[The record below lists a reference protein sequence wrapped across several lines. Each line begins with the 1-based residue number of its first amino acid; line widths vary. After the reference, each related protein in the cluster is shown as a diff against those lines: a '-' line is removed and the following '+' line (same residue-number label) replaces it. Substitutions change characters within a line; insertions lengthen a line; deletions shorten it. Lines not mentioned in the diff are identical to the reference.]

1 VIGSETVLQTDGVP
15 IRGRQ
20 YDWGIAEGNNSLRD
34 LLTWSYNLLSFC
46 SFTFQVENEKHC
58 DFVHLRELL
67 LIRCL
72 AELVDITHNKHYHD
86 YRASILRRDGRP
98 PSILECDEEYDLR
111 IEKARKSI
119 AERLQ
124 RKDEEIRQNFV
135 QLARQQELALRKQE
149 EEVSGREP
157 TDPLIETIDSPF
169 HYAVAE
175 KV

>member
-1 VIGSETVLQTDGVP
+1 VVLQL
-15 IRGRQ
+15 IK
-20 YDWGIAEGNNSLRD
+20 
-34 LLTWSYNLLSFC
+34 LLF
-46 SFTFQVENEKHC
+46 FHIQVENEKHC

-111 IEKARKSI
+111 IENARKSI

-149 EEVSGREP
+149 EEVSGREL
-157 TDPLIETIDSPF
+157 TDPLVETIDSPL
-169 HYAVAE
+169 HYTVAE